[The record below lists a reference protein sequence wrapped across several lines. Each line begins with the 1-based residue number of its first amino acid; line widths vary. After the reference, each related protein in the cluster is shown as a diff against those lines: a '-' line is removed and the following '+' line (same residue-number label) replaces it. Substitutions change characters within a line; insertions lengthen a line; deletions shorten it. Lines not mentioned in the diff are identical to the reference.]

1 MPKRITEQ
9 YSASSQSNSSVS
21 IGNVTQSPTQQSKPP
36 LFEWHSDSSLWT
48 AFVLRTLAYMILN
61 PVSSLMDALS
71 FSVIANVQGPGPH
84 LQNPNAV
91 VSTNPAADPNA
102 KQNEQNGHELQELYP
117 RSQLGQCSDTSPA
130 TNEPS
135 GQNKIS
141 EVETKQQQQKIAAE
155 KAVEKSAAA
164 QKQRVRAYGLARSWG
179 SIGYIV
185 TSGGAAFITK
195 VLVPTAPFTHT
206 FICSVAVGLVLWLV
220 IAVCIFFY
228 RTERIA
234 SSPNLLRDI
243 GKFARDAR
251 VLKILALLFV
261 EAILYG
267 MIWGNL
273 FLCADAFHLLRN
285 AL

>member
-9 YSASSQSNSSVS
+9 YSASRQSNISVG
-21 IGNVTQSPTQQSKPP
+21 IGNVTQSPTPQYKPP

-71 FSVIANVQGPGPH
+71 FSVIANVQGPNSH
-84 LQNPNAV
+84 LQTPNAV
-91 VSTNPAADPNA
+91 VSTNSAADPSA
-102 KQNEQNGHELQELYP
+102 KHNEQNGHQLQELTTN
-117 RSQLGQCSDTSPA
+117 QMGQRSDTSPA
-130 TNEPS
+130 TNKPS
-135 GQNKIS
+135 GQNEIS
-141 EVETKQQQQKIAAE
+141 TVETEQQKKIAAE
-155 KAVEKSAAA
+155 EAVEKSATA
-164 QKQRVRAYGLARSWG
+164 QRQRVRAYGLARSWG

-206 FICSVAVGLVLWLV
+206 FICSVAVGLVLWLI

-243 GKFARDAR
+243 GKFAREAR

-273 FLCADAFHLLRN
+273 FLCVDGYHLLRN
-285 AL
+285 A